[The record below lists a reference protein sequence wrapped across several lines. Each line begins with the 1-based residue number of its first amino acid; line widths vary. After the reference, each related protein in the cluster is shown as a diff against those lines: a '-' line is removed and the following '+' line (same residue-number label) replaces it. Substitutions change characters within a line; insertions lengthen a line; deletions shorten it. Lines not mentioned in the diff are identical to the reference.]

1 MSLVSILKSFWVGDS
16 VSVQEIS
23 DTFGIDKTESRVRL
37 RELSEEYEVI
47 QEVQKDLF
55 VGDAEKEEFVDG
67 FEEVFSDRI
76 QSKDDIAEIVEQLGF
91 N

>member
-1 MSLVSILKSFWVGDS
+1 MSLFSMLKSFWVGDS

-23 DTFGIDKTESRVRL
+23 DTLGIDRAESRVRL
-37 RELSEEYEVI
+37 RELSEEYGVV

-67 FEEVFSDRI
+67 FEEVFKDRI
-76 QSKDDIAEIVEQLGF
+76 RDEDDIEDISEQLGF
-91 N
+91 R